1 MANKIGTYTVAIL
14 AKEHGIPFYV
24 AAPFSTIDVN
34 TPDGSKIP
42 IEERNAK
49 EVTHIA
55 GKQMVPDGVSVENP
69 AFDVTPAKYIAAI
82 ITERGVVREP
92 YGDSIKKLADA

>member
-1 MANKIGTYTVAIL
+1 
-14 AKEHGIPFYV
+14 V
-24 AAPFSTIDVN
+24 AAPFSTIDLN